1 MRRLLSRNAQIA
13 LTALPLA
20 VGCAIAREGD
30 PPEPIDPGGGGEGAT
45 GGTSTGGTA
54 GSATGGTATGGSATG
69 GVSGTATGGTT
80 GGTATG
86 GTATGG
92 DSGST
97 STGGTGGSAPTGG
110 SSGSGGKGGTAGT
123 GTTGGT
129 GGKGGTAGTGA
140 PGGTGG
146 KGGSAGTGTTGGTG
160 GKGGSGGGAA
170 GGPPGGMELFRD
182 NFEMGTSNWTATPS
196 GVWAIAMDGSSVYAA
211 TGASANS
218 TWRAVAAG
226 ETSWTDVQISARVKV
241 TSFAGSSTSYYAG
254 VCARYTSNSSYACF
268 ALRSDGNVSFRV
280 NGSNTSSTA
289 PPGGDIQEGTW
300 YTIRVVARGAN
311 ITAFVNGTEI
321 ASNSRVTSGAPASGR
336 IALAGPGTNVA
347 FDDIVVTTP

>member
-1 MRRLLSRNAQIA
+1 MRRIFSRNARVA
-13 LTALPLA
+13 LAALPL
-20 VGCAIAREGD
+20 VIGCAIAKEGD
-30 PPEPIDPGGGGEGAT
+30 PPEPIPDPGGGGDGAMSGT
-45 GGTSTGGTA
+45 GGGGVGGT
-54 GSATGGTATGGSATG
+54 TGGSATG
-69 GVSGTATGGTT
+69 GASGTATGGASGTATGGTS
-80 GGTATG
+80 GTSG
-86 GTATGG
+86 SATGG

-110 SSGSGGKGGTAGT
+110 SSGSGGKGGTGGT

-129 GGKGGTAGTGA
+129 GGKGGSAGTGTT
-140 PGGTGG
+140 GGTGG

-182 NFEMGTSNWTATPS
+182 NFEMGTSNWTPTPS

-321 ASNSRVTSGAPASGR
+321 AANSRVTSGAPASGR

-347 FDDIVVTTP
+347 FDDIVVSTP

>member
-1 MRRLLSRNAQIA
+1 MRRIFSRNAKIA
-13 LTALPLA
+13 LTVLPMA
-20 VGCAIAREGD
+20 VGCALARQGD
-30 PPEPIDPGGGGEGAT
+30 PPPPILDGDGGDGATGGTATGGTGLGGTTTGGVSGTTT

-54 GSATGGTATGGSATG
+54 TGGTTGGMTTG
-69 GVSGTATGGTT
+69 GTTT

-92 DSGST
+92 TAGGT
-97 STGGTGGSAPTGG
+97 TGGT
-110 SSGSGGKGGTAGT
+110 
-123 GTTGGT
+123 TTGGT
-129 GGKGGTAGTGA
+129 GGQGGT
-140 PGGTGG
+140 
-146 KGGSAGTGTTGGTG
+146 TTGGTG
-160 GKGGSGGGAA
+160 GRGGTTTGGTSGTTTGGTGGRGGTSGSGTGGGSA

-182 NFEMGTSNWTATPS
+182 NFEMGAANWTATPS

-218 TWRAVAAG
+218 TWRAGAAG
-226 ETSWTDVQISARVKV
+226 QTSWTDVQIDARVKV

-268 ALRSDGNVSFRV
+268 ALRSDGKIAFRV
-280 NGSNTSSTA
+280 NGSNTSSTT

-311 ITAFVNGTEI
+311 ITAFVNNTEI
-321 ASNSRVTSGAPASGR
+321 ASGSRVTSGAPASGR
-336 IALAGPGTNVA
+336 LALAAPGTNVV
-347 FDDIVVTTP
+347 FDDIVVSTP